1 MIISICVMILMS
13 VFFVLG
19 ALDRL
24 FGNRFGLGGELE
36 RAFGLMGPTALSVI
50 GLLVLAPVL
59 AGFLQEIIAPVFGL
73 IGADT
78 GMFPGMFMSSE
89 ISYPLAAEMASSQ
102 QMAAFS
108 GIIVG
113 SVMGAVISFSIPVA
127 CGLIRK
133 QDYRFFA
140 TGILA
145 GYIFD
150 PVASFIGGLSMGL
163 SPKVILVN
171 LIPVIIVAVILIVG
185 LALKP
190 EIMINIFRAFSKLL
204 MAIITVGLAAAAVE
218 AMTGLVVV
226 PGMNPIS
233 DGFRTVGTIIL
244 SIGGSMPL
252 LYVLGKLLSRPL
264 KRFAGLLGIN
274 EISSLNILVGLTSI
288 VPGYSSYEKM
298 NGKGKIIFSALTA
311 SAIPMLGCHLGFTAS
326 VDTAM
331 ILPMLLS
338 RCCAGI
344 FAVLS
349 ASFFSRRI
357 FSKEELEAA

>member
-1 MIISICVMILMS
+1 MTI
-13 VFFVLG
+13 FFILG

-24 FGNRFGLGGELE
+24 IGNKFGLGGEFE

-50 GLLVLAPVL
+50 GLIVLAPVL
-59 AGFLQEIIAPVFGL
+59 AGFLQEIIAPVFRL

-78 GMFPGMFMSSE
+78 GMFPGMLMSSE

-113 SVMGAVISFSIPVA
+113 SVMGAPISFSIPVA

-140 TGILA
+140 SGILA
-145 GYIFD
+145 GYIFN
-150 PVASFIGGLSMGL
+150 PIASFIGGLSMGL

-171 LIPVIIVAVILIVG
+171 LIPVIIMAIILIIG

-190 EIMINIFRAFSKLL
+190 EIMIKIFRVFSKLL
-204 MAIITVGLAAAAVE
+204 MAIITLGLAVAAVE
-218 AMTGLVVV
+218 AMTGLVII

-233 DGFRTVGTIIL
+233 TGFMTVGTIIL
-244 SIGGSMPL
+244 SIGGSLPL
-252 LYVLGKLLSRPL
+252 LFILGKLLARPL

-298 NGKGKIIFSALTA
+298 NGKGKILFSALTA

-326 VDTAM
+326 VDAGM

-338 RCCAGI
+338 RCCAGV

-349 ASFFSRRI
+349 ASFFSKRL
-357 FSKEELEAA
+357 FSKEELKIL

>member
-1 MIISICVMILMS
+1 MILMA
-13 VFFVLG
+13 VFFILG

-24 FGNRFGLGGELE
+24 LGSKFGLGAEFE
-36 RAFGLMGPTALSVI
+36 RAFGLMGPTALSVV

-59 AGFLQEIIAPVFGL
+59 ADFLQKIIAPVFEL

-78 GMFPGMFMSSE
+78 GMFPGMLMSSE

-113 SVMGAVISFSIPVA
+113 SVMGAVLSFSIPVA

-145 GYIFD
+145 GYIFN

-163 SPKVILVN
+163 SPAVVLIN
-171 LIPVIIVAVILIVG
+171 LIPVIVVALILITG

-190 EIMINIFRAFSKLL
+190 ELMIRIFRAFSKLL

-218 AMTGLVVV
+218 AMTGLVVIQ
-226 PGMNPIS
+226 GMNPIS

-252 LYVLGKLLSRPL
+252 LYVLGKLLTRPL
-264 KRFAGLLGIN
+264 KRFAELLGIN
-274 EISSLNILVGLTSI
+274 EICSLNILVGLTSI

-326 VDTAM
+326 VDTGM
-331 ILPMLLS
+331 IMPMLLS
-338 RCCAGI
+338 RACAGI
-344 FAVLS
+344 FAVIS
-349 ASFFSRRI
+349 ASFFAGRI
-357 FSKEELEAA
+357 FSRGELETTSY